1 MICRRGASI
10 AGRDGPPVSGRTA
23 DTVRYVAVGRQRL
36 RVAVRHGTGD
46 GPPLVLCNG
55 IGIALER
62 WSPFLDALDPR
73 LTVIRFD
80 VPGVGASPPPLLP
93 YRFPCL
99 ARLVVGMLA
108 TLGHRRFD
116 VLGVS
121 WGGALAQQLA
131 FSNPTACRRV
141 VLAATATGAIMVPAS
156 PRILLRI
163 ATPRRHRDAGYA
175 RAVAGEIYGGS
186 MRGRP
191 DLVDRFLPATNG
203 PGHGR
208 GYLYQLVSG
217 LGWTSLLMLPR
228 IRQPTLVLAGTDD
241 PIIPLIN
248 ARIMTTLLPDATLH
262 VYDEG
267 HLGLLTKAPELG
279 DLVSRFLLDETHRGP
294 R

>member
-1 MICRRGASI
+1 MISRRGAAI
-10 AGRDGPPVSGRTA
+10 AGRDEPPVSRP
-23 DTVRYVAVGRQRL
+23 TVNAVRSVSVGRQRL
-36 RVAVRHGTGD
+36 RLAIRHGTGD
-46 GPPLVLCNG
+46 GPPLLLCSG

-62 WSPFLDALDPR
+62 WAPFLDALDPG

-80 VPGVGASPPPLLP
+80 VPGMGGSPPPILP
-93 YRFPCL
+93 YRFPRL
-99 ARLVVGMLA
+99 ARLAVGMLA
-108 TLGHRRFD
+108 ALGHHRFD

-156 PRILLRI
+156 PRVLLRM
-163 ATPRRHRDAGYA
+163 ATPRRHRDEGYA

-186 MRGRP
+186 LRGRP
-191 DLVDRFLPATNG
+191 DLIDRFLPTTNA

-208 GYLYQLVSG
+208 GYLYQLLGG
-217 LGWTSLLMLPR
+217 LGWTSLLMLPL
-228 IRQPTLVLAGTDD
+228 IRQPTLVLAGADD

-248 ARIMTTLLPDATLH
+248 ARIMSRLLPDATLH

-267 HLGLLTKAPELG
+267 HLGLLTKAPELAR
-279 DLVSRFLLDETHRGP
+279 LVSRFLIDERASNV
-294 R
+294 